1 MIEHEL
7 TIEKINGQKIVGKI
21 FIPEKGLQKYPAV
34 IFSHGFNENYR
45 QLEHHAADYAHC
57 RQRLHHAAQGYVVRT

>member
-34 IFSHGFNENYR
+34 IFSHGFNDNYR
-45 QLEHHAADYAHC
+45 QLEHHAADYAE
-57 RQRLHHAAQGYVVRT
+57 